1 MNAYIKA
8 AHEKKFTK
16 YVIFGFFMI
25 LSGCVNSE
33 QPTIADN
40 KTNNFNRS
48 VTEKYYNFQ
57 KYTVITK
64 MYSDAVLNKYNE
76 ENNTLDHLYKY
87 SDKSLKD
94 AITLSSKNITNT
106 SESLDSMK
114 SCEKAILILD
124 LIPSTSYELDDILE
138 IDHKIL
144 NNGYIRSKML
154 VKGYEKINSY
164 NFGTF
169 KDFSLDCENGDCM
182 ITDVFDSEG
191 NSAKQKVKL
200 LCK

>member
-1 MNAYIKA
+1 MKA
-8 AHEKKFTK
+8 AHEKIFTK
-16 YVIFGFFMI
+16 CIIFGVVMV

-33 QPTIADN
+33 KSAIAENQTN
-40 KTNNFNRS
+40 KS
-48 VTEKYYNFQ
+48 VDEKNYNFQ
-57 KYTVITK
+57 KYNIVAE
-64 MYSDAVLNKYNE
+64 MYSDTLLNQYNKE
-76 ENNTLDHLYKY
+76 KNTLDYLYKY

-94 AITLSSKNITNT
+94 AITLSRKNITNI

-114 SCEKAILILD
+114 SCEKAILVLD

-182 ITDVFDSEG
+182 ITDVFDTEG
-191 NSAKQKVKL
+191 KSAKKL
-200 LCK
+200 VNKFC